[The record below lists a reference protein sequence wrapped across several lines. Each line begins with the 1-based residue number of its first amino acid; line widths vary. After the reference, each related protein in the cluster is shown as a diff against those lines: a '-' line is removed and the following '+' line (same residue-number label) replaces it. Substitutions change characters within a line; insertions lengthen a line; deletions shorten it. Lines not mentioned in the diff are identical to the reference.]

1 MATGVIY
8 LDIDDEITSAAAR
21 IRSADGRRVA
31 VVLPYGSRVA
41 TSRINFRLLARD
53 AMTHE
58 KRLSVIAGD
67 AATRALA
74 ASAGLPI
81 FASVSEYEAS
91 QEAPA
96 AARGG
101 GEAVGLAASATV
113 VTVPEPPAATQP
125 GPSTVAGSADDD
137 GPSTATATSR
147 TVPVRTAPV
156 AASQEASRSAGPTVR
171 EGPSGRSGPE
181 RARSERVQRPARGA
195 LSATPVLI
203 GVAVLA
209 LAVVVGAV
217 AAFLLLPSATVAI
230 VPRQETIGP
239 VPFQVIAST
248 TATEPDA
255 DAGIVPAATVAIEV
269 QAANTFPATGKRVE
283 EAPAV
288 GVVRFDNLDPTTSNT
303 IAKGAVVST
312 GSGVR
317 FTTDAAV
324 RIAAARLVGLQIV
337 PASATV
343 RVTAVD
349 AGPEGNVEANTIT
362 TVPRGEE
369 PLFLKVNNP
378 DPTADGTRTEFIR
391 VKQDDVDAAVLA
403 LTDQLSAAF
412 ADRLDDPDLSGDGAT
427 VFPDTAAR
435 GEPVFS
441 VDLEALVGQEVETFD
456 VSATLT
462 GSVTAVDAAPVQLI
476 AEARLASSVDDG
488 YRLVDES
495 SVITIDPAVVS
506 GGTISFAVVVT
517 ARQVRELDP
526 TAIEVEILG
535 RPLAEARAILESYG
549 QVDLVVWP
557 DWVGTIPT
565 MDSRVEVTIDAP
577 VTIEQPAASDGAP

>member
-21 IRSADGRRVA
+21 IRSAEGRRVA

-74 ASAGLPI
+74 ASAGLPV
-81 FASVSEYEAS
+81 FASVNEYEES

-96 AARGG
+96 ASRGT

-113 VTVPEPPAATQP
+113 VTAPDPEVAAAPAQY
-125 GPSTVAGSADDD
+125 PS
-137 GPSTATATSR
+137 PSLTTATSR
-147 TVPVRTAPV
+147 TVPIRTPPV
-156 AASQEASRSAGPTVR
+156 VPSPDVRSASALVGRAPSPASSAADRVR
-171 EGPSGRSGPE
+171 PE
-181 RARSERVQRPARGA
+181 RIERPGRRRIG
-195 LSATPVLI
+195 ATPVLV

-209 LAVVVGAV
+209 LALVVGAV
-217 AAFLLLPSATVAI
+217 AAFLLLPSATVAST
-230 VPRQETIGP
+230 PRQETIGP

-255 DAGIVPAATVAIEV
+255 QAGVVPAATVPIEV
-269 QAANTFPATGKRVE
+269 QAADTFPTTGKRVE
-283 EAPAV
+283 EAAAK
-288 GVVRFDNLDPTTSNT
+288 GSVRFDNFDPTSRNS
-303 IAKGAVVST
+303 IAKGAIVST

-317 FTTDAAV
+317 FATDRA
-324 RIAAARLVGLQIV
+324 ITV
-337 PASATV
+337 PAAKLVFGQDTTIIPSSV
-343 RVTAVD
+343 VVEVTAIN

-369 PLFLKVNNP
+369 PLFLQVNNP
-378 DPTADGTRTEFIR
+378 DPTAGGTRTEFSR
-391 VKQDDVDAAVLA
+391 VTQADVDAAVTA
-403 LTDQLSAAF
+403 LTGQLDAAF
-412 ADRLDDPDLSGDGAT
+412 ADRLDDPDLSGDGKT
-427 VFPDTAAR
+427 VFPETATR
-435 GEPVFS
+435 GEPAFS
-441 VDLEALVGQEVETFD
+441 QDLDALVGQEVETFGL
-456 VSATLT
+456 SATLS
-462 GSVTAVDAAPVQLI
+462 GSVTAVDAAPVRLI
-476 AEARLASSVDDG
+476 AEALLASKVEDG

-495 SVITIDPAVVS
+495 SVITVDPAVVS
-506 GGTISFAVVVT
+506 GGTISFPVIVT

-526 TAIEVEILG
+526 VAIEAEILG
-535 RPLAEARAILESYG
+535 RPLAEARALLEAYG
-549 QVDLVVWP
+549 DIDLVVWP

-565 MDSRVEVTIDAP
+565 IDARVEVTVDAP
-577 VTIEQPAASDGAP
+577 VTIEQPAASMEAP

>member
-21 IRSADGRRVA
+21 IRSAEGRRVA

-74 ASAGLPI
+74 ASAGLPV
-81 FASVSEYEAS
+81 FASVGEYEES
-91 QEAPA
+91 EEAPA

-101 GEAVGLAASATV
+101 GVGVGLAASATV
-113 VTVPEPPAATQP
+113 VTASEPEAAALPDPSPTASASDRS
-125 GPSTVAGSADDD
+125 PST
-137 GPSTATATSR
+137 TTATSR
-147 TVPVRTAPV
+147 TVPVRTPPA
-156 AASQEASRSAGPTVR
+156 AASRDVPGSTGAIPR
-171 EGPSGRSGPE
+171 EPRPGSSGPDRPRAE
-181 RARSERVQRPARGA
+181 RLQRPARGPIG
-195 LSATPVLI
+195 ATPLLI

-230 VPRQETIGP
+230 TPRQETIGP

-255 DAGIVPAATVAIEV
+255 EAGIVPAETVPIDV

-283 EAPAV
+283 EAE
-288 GVVRFDNLDPTTSNT
+288 
-303 IAKGAVVST
+303 AKGTVQFENRDFTSSNGIPKGAIVST
-312 GSGVR
+312 ESGVR
-317 FTTDAAV
+317 FRTNEAIRVPSAE
-324 RIAAARLVGLQIV
+324 LVNLTVV
-337 PASATV
+337 PSYASVA
-343 RVTAVD
+343 VTAVD
-349 AGPEGNVEANTIT
+349 PGPEGNVAANTIRA
-362 TVPRGEE
+362 VPRGEG
-369 PLFLKVNNP
+369 LFLLVNNP
-378 DPTADGTRTEFIR
+378 DPTAGGTRTEFIR
-391 VKQDDVDAAVLA
+391 VKQADVDAAATA
-403 LTDQLSAAF
+403 LTDQLTAAF
-412 ADRLDDPDLSGDGAT
+412 TDRLNDPDLSGDGAT
-427 VFPDTAAR
+427 VFPETATR
-435 GEPVFS
+435 GEPVFGQ
-441 VDLEALVGQEVETFD
+441 DLEALVGQEVETFD
-456 VSATLT
+456 LSATLN

-495 SVITIDPAVVS
+495 SVITVDPAVVS
-506 GGTISFAVVVT
+506 GGTISFPVVVT

-526 TAIEVEILG
+526 AAIEAEILG
-535 RPLAEARAILESYG
+535 RPVAEARTVLESYG
-549 QVDLVVWP
+549 DVDLVVWP

-565 MDSRVEVTIDAP
+565 LDSRVEVTIDAP
-577 VTIEQPAASDGAP
+577 IAIEQPTASEGAP

>member
-21 IRSADGRRVA
+21 IRSAEGRRVA

-74 ASAGLPI
+74 ASAGLPT
-81 FASVSEYEAS
+81 FASVHEYEES

-96 AARGG
+96 APRGSG
-101 GEAVGLAASATV
+101 QEPVGLAASATV
-113 VTVPEPPAATQP
+113 VTAPEPEPDAGVALEPALT
-125 GPSTVAGSADDD
+125 D
-137 GPSTATATSR
+137 TSR
-147 TVPVRTAPV
+147 TVPVRTPPV
-156 AASQEASRSAGPTVR
+156 AASPQAPGSAGPTAR
-171 EGPSGRSGPE
+171 APRPGSSGPD
-181 RARSERVQRPARGA
+181 RPRPERVERPARGRIG
-195 LSATPVLI
+195 ATPVLI
-203 GVAVLA
+203 GGAVLA

-217 AAFLLLPSATVAI
+217 SAFLLLPSATVAI
-230 VPRQETIGP
+230 TPRQETIGP

-255 DAGIVPAATVAIEV
+255 EAGIVPAETVPIDVE
-269 QAANTFPATGKRVE
+269 AANTFPATGKRVE
-283 EAPAV
+283 EAAAA
-288 GVVRFDNLDPTTSNT
+288 GEVRFDNLDPTTSNT

-312 GSGVR
+312 GSGIR
-317 FTTDAAV
+317 FTTDRSI
-324 RIAAARLVGLQIV
+324 RIAAAKLVGLQIV
-337 PASATV
+337 PSSARV
-343 RVTAVD
+343 KVTAVD

-378 DPTADGTRTEFIR
+378 DPTAGGTRTEFIR
-391 VKQDDVDAAVLA
+391 VKQADVDAAVIA

-412 ADRLDDPDLSGDGAT
+412 TDRLDDPDLSGDGAT
-427 VFPDTAAR
+427 VFPDTATR
-435 GEPVFS
+435 GEPVFGQ
-441 VDLEALVGQEVETFD
+441 DLEALVGQEVETFD
-456 VSATLT
+456 LSATLS

-495 SVITIDPAVVS
+495 SVITVDPAVVS
-506 GGTISFAVVVT
+506 GGTISFPVVVT

-526 TAIEVEILG
+526 SAIEAEILG
-535 RPLAEARAILESYG
+535 RPLAEARNVLESYG
-549 QVDLVVWP
+549 EVDLVVWP
-557 DWVGTIPT
+557 EWVGTIPT
-565 MDSRVEVTIDAP
+565 IDSRVEVTIDAP
-577 VTIEQPAASDGAP
+577 VTIERPAATEGAP

>member
-1 MATGVIY
+1 MASGVIY

-21 IRSADGRRVA
+21 IRAAEGRRVA

-74 ASAGLPI
+74 ASAGLPV
-81 FASVSEYEAS
+81 FATVGEYEES

-96 AARGG
+96 APRGT

-113 VTVPEPPAATQP
+113 VTAPEPDEPAP
-125 GPSTVAGSADDD
+125 DRSPSVTTS
-137 GPSTATATSR
+137 TSR
-147 TVPVRTAPV
+147 TVPVRTPPAV
-156 AASQEASRSAGPTVR
+156 AGPAVR
-171 EGPSGRSGPE
+171 PAADPVLPRPRPAPSAADHPGAE
-181 RARSERVQRPARGA
+181 RLQRPTGGRIG
-195 LSATPVLI
+195 ATPVLV

-230 VPRQETIGP
+230 TPRQETIGP
-239 VPFQVIAST
+239 VPFQVTAST

-255 DAGIVPAATVAIEV
+255 EAGIVPAQTVPIEV
-269 QAANTFPATGKRVE
+269 QAANSFPATGKRVE
-283 EAPAV
+283 ETPAR
-288 GVVRFDNLDPTTSNT
+288 GVVRFRNFDPTTKNT

-317 FTTDAAV
+317 FTTDRA
-324 RIAAARLVGLQIV
+324 ISV
-337 PASATV
+337 PAAKLVFGEDTTV
-343 RVTAVD
+343 VPSSVDVAVTAAD
-349 AGPEGNVEANTIT
+349 PGPEGNVEANTIT

-378 DPTADGTRTEFIR
+378 DPTAGGTRTEFIR
-391 VKQDDVDAAVLA
+391 VKQDDVDAAVTA
-403 LTDQLSAAF
+403 LTDQLVAAF
-412 ADRLDDPDLSGDGAT
+412 TDRLDDPDLSGDGAT
-427 VFPDTAAR
+427 VFPDTATR
-435 GEPVFS
+435 GEPVFEQ
-441 VDLEALVGQEVETFD
+441 DLEALVGQEVETFD
-456 VSATLT
+456 LSATLS

-476 AEARLASSVDDG
+476 AEARLASNVDDG

-495 SVITIDPAVVS
+495 SVITVDPAVVS
-506 GGTISFAVVVT
+506 GGTIWFPVVVT

-526 TAIEVEILG
+526 AAIEAEILG
-535 RPLAEARAILESYG
+535 RPLAEARALLETYG
-549 QVDLVVWP
+549 DVDLVVWP

-565 MDSRVEVTIDAP
+565 IDSRVEVTIDAP
-577 VTIEQPAASDGAP
+577 VTIEQPQASDGAP